1 MIGEPELDGAW
12 ESARPPE
19 EARPPAEGG
28 RRGPGRPWW
37 WALAAVVATS
47 AVWAG
52 GLYAYGD
59 RLTAPQIRYRV
70 SEDLCQQ
77 LKAPALSQALG
88 DLADAAEPHLEG
100 RHPAVDW
107 AMCSR
112 SSDSRAGQDSY
123 FIQAEYELHKKADP
137 AVEFEV
143 GTKHDRMAVGNSG
156 GESPWEPVA
165 GLGEQALLG
174 KSSTDADLHLRVRD
188 GGAVF
193 ILRLVFLDVGGREEE
208 GGVSGGGP
216 ARPRPDREALK
227 TAMTEDMR
235 ALMAALRK

>member
-12 ESARPPE
+12 ESARPAE
-19 EARPPAEGG
+19 VARPPADGG
-28 RRGPGRPWW
+28 PGPGRPWW
-37 WALAAVVATS
+37 WVLAAVVATS

-59 RLTAPQIRYRV
+59 RLTAPDIRYRA
-70 SEDLCQQ
+70 SDDLCGQ
-77 LKAPALSQALG
+77 LKAQALNQALG
-88 DLADAAEPHLEG
+88 NLADSADPRLDG

-112 SSDSRAGQDSY
+112 SSDTPVGEDSY

-143 GTKHDRMAVGNSG
+143 GTKHDRMAAEDSE
-156 GESPWEPVA
+156 GEIPWEPVP
-165 GLGEQALLG
+165 GLGEQALLTT
-174 KSSTDADLHLRVRD
+174 SSTDGDLHLRVRD

-193 ILRLVFLDVGGREEE
+193 ILRLVFLDIRGRDDQ
-208 GGVSGGGP
+208 GGVSDVQP
-216 ARPRPDREALK
+216 ARPRPDRETLK
-227 TAMTEDMR
+227 TAMIEDMR
-235 ALMAALRK
+235 SLMAALKKP